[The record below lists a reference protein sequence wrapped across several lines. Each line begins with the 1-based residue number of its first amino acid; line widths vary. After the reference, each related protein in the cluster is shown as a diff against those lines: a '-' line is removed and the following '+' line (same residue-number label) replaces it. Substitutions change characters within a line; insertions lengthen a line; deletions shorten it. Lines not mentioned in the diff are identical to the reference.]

1 MALLVPNIGE
11 LESLRYLIANN
22 NHTPSLADQSPRNLV
37 LKLFVSNTTPAEG
50 DVPSATAYF
59 EPLYR
64 RRYQWIWIC
73 SSHWLSCLCK

>member
-50 DVPSATAYF
+50 DVPSTTAYLDSIPQAVPMDMDLLQSLVI
-59 EPLYR
+59 PLV
-64 RRYQWIWIC
+64 
-73 SSHWLSCLCK
+73 